1 MLKLHTL
8 VSFVWIIA
16 ALSLPAAAQAL
27 SGEATGYQQLERDRA
42 ELREVRMTPP
52 KLRRQ
57 AKSRHSTLSTT
68 AAR

>member
-1 MLKLHTL
+1 MLRLHTL
-8 VSFVWIIA
+8 VSFVWIVA

-27 SGEATGYQQLERDRA
+27 SGKATDTQALMRDRP

-57 AKSRHSTLSTT
+57 AKSRHSALFITVM
-68 AAR
+68 R